1 MKKSYAYLRITC
13 NDKRERALIRERLA
27 EVTPFYRK
35 RKELRYMELASKEAM
50 PIPEILD
57 AVLFL
62 LEEHMEK
69 LVEVSRLP
77 FCKPELVAS
86 SPAPLSLTDIPACVS
101 EFMQRT
107 GAALILNGEET
118 KLGID

>member
-1 MKKSYAYLRITC
+1 
-13 NDKRERALIRERLA
+13 
-27 EVTPFYRK
+27 
-35 RKELRYMELASKEAM
+35 MELASKEAM

-57 AVLFL
+57 DVLFL

-69 LVEVSRLP
+69 LVEVSKLP

-86 SPAPLSLTDIPACVS
+86 SPAPLSLADIPTCVS
-101 EFMQRT
+101 EFMQLT

-118 KLGID
+118 KFDVA